1 MTEHIPPPPPNGTNA
16 FPDVDDPAALEAW
29 VDGIEESASRA
40 VARHTL
46 MLDIA
51 DAHHQ
56 ITMLT
61 TRPLPIWA
69 TPASR
74 RRAWR
79 LVYAGFALT
88 FTFSVALTQL
98 DGTSPAHVA
107 VAALLPIGCLVW
119 LFLCAHEVVKAHRF
133 RSLKKVDRATQIAAL
148 EARRDAAQAHFN
160 DIDEP

>member
-1 MTEHIPPPPPNGTNA
+1 MTERIPALPPEGNTS

-29 VDGIEESASRA
+29 VDGIEESSARA
-40 VARHTL
+40 VARHAL
-46 MLDIA
+46 VLDIA

-56 ITMLT
+56 ITLLN
-61 TRPLPIWA
+61 TRPLPTWES
-69 TPASR
+69 PASR

-79 LVYAGFALT
+79 LIYAGFILSATFAL
-88 FTFSVALTQL
+88 ALAKL

-119 LFLCAHEVVKAHRF
+119 LFLCAHEVVKAWRY
-133 RSLKKVDRATQIAAL
+133 RSLMKSERATQVAVL

-160 DIDEP
+160 DVDEP